1 MFNHSFVKRSQAQL
15 KIAKKL
21 IFVVKGL
28 FFSLFSGI
36 KKFPRQFSFHYF
48 KIFNTGIIGLSN

>member
-21 IFVVKGL
+21 IFVVKSL

-36 KKFPRQFSFHYF
+36 KVSLDNSLFTILKFLIPV
-48 KIFNTGIIGLSN
+48 